1 MQGRSLLVSDL
12 DGTLLGDDVATQR
25 FGDWFQRQGRDLWL
39 VYASARFYPSVVH
52 SIRTTALPEP
62 DAVIGGV
69 GTDIRLHPS
78 GRPVATWCER
88 FHPAWDAR
96 RIAATLAD
104 QCDLRRQPDE
114 FQSAYKVSYYL
125 DGAGPDR
132 LQVIRRELLSRG
144 IVADLIYSSNRDLD
158 VVPAGANK
166 GTAAAF
172 LAVMWDIPS
181 RRVMVS
187 GDSGNDLTMFQAG
200 FRGIIPA
207 NAHAELKAL
216 SGPDDYHATLPHA
229 AGVMEGIRHWMAEAE
244 PI

>member
-12 DGTLLGDDVATQR
+12 DGTLLGDDAATQR
-25 FGDWFQRQGRDLWL
+25 FGDWFRRQGHDLWL
-39 VYASARFYPSVVH
+39 VYASGRFYSSVVQ

-62 DAVIGGV
+62 NAVIGGV

-78 GRPVATWCER
+78 GRPAAAWHQR
-88 FHPAWDAR
+88 LQRAWDAR
-96 RIAATLAD
+96 RVAATLED
-104 QCDLRRQPDE
+104 EQDLRPQPNE

-132 LQVIRRELLSRG
+132 IELIRRELLSRG
-144 IVADLIYSSNRDLD
+144 VVADLIYSSNRDLD
-158 VVPAGANK
+158 VVPAGTNK

-172 LAVMWDIPS
+172 LAAMWGIPP

-187 GDSGNDLTMFQAG
+187 GDSGNDLAMFQAG
-200 FRGIIPA
+200 FRGIVPA

-216 SGPDDYHATLPHA
+216 NGPDDYHATLPYA
-229 AGVMEGIRHWMAEAE
+229 AGVMEGVRHWMAEAE